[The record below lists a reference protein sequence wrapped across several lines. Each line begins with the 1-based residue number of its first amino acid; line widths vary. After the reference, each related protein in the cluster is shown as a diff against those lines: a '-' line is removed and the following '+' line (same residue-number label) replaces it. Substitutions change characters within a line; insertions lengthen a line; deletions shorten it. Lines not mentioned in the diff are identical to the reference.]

1 MLTPKRVKYRK
12 QQKGRMKGIA
22 RRGNVV
28 SFGDFVS
35 RPQSP
40 AGLLPGRLKLPG
52 LP

>member
-28 SFGDFVS
+28 SFGDFGHVNS
-35 RPQSP
+35 AQNR
-40 AGLLPGRLKLPG
+40 RVRR
-52 LP
+52 